1 MENNK
6 TINNKTMK
14 KIILTLF
21 ACSLFTSTFF
31 AQTNENYGLQSLLYP
46 QLGNYNAAFGKKAL
60 MQNSGI
66 GNSAVGY
73 QAMIFKT
80 TGDYNTAVGGFTL
93 TSPNTRSKNTA
104 IGYKSQQEAIGF
116 SNTSLGF
123 HTLRLASGNENI
135 AVGNYAMKYTT
146 TGSKN
151 TLIGVGASEYSTT
164 ASNNTGVGYH
174 SLFNLTTGEA
184 NVALGKNAGQAIT
197 SGSRNILIGPYTLG
211 SAANSYN
218 IIMGY
223 RSAATTGDNNIII
236 GKKVT
241 LPAGTSNA
249 MNIGGVLFGTGFQ
262 SALPQSATAAVSNG
276 QIGIN
281 AINPLATLDV
291 TNANGTK
298 TLLGKNSSSAISF
311 IPNNANSHFHISHT
325 LNNSLQIS
333 QGTTVGTYPM
343 FTILNTGKVGIGTT
357 TPSALLEVKAS
368 GTIGTPVA
376 NNFDINKSYFK
387 VTDGSLVMGLDPN
400 QIHCNSSMELSTDG
414 DYMNFRIKNSHVF
427 RITQGMVGVNTD
439 TPTAPLDVAATSGN
453 GIRIGKIG
461 DTGNLVVPQGGLA
474 AQYNLDFTGYRDNA
488 QDQVGARISALRFNK
503 HIANSAL
510 IQSTGLAFY
519 TNPTALYAGSAELV
533 ERMRITP
540 EGNVG
545 IGTTTTGTHKLA
557 VEGSIGAREI
567 RVEAPGAWSDFVFE
581 DGYKLPSLTEVEQ
594 HIKEKGHL
602 QDIPSTQ
609 EVTQSGINL
618 GEMDAKLLQKIE
630 ELMLYT
636 IAQNKEV
643 EALKQIVK
651 LQDEKLQKLEAIK

>member
-14 KIILTLF
+14 KIILTLL

-31 AQTNENYGLQSLLYP
+31 AQTNENYGFQSLLTP
-46 QLGNYNAAFGKKAL
+46 QLGQYNAAFGKKAL

-93 TSPNTRSKNTA
+93 TSPNTKSQNTA
-104 IGYKSQQEAIGF
+104 IGYKSQQVASGY

-135 AVGNYAMKYTT
+135 AVGNHAMKYTT

-164 ASNNTGVGYH
+164 ASNNTGVGH
-174 SLFNLTTGEA
+174 QSLFNLTTGEA
-184 NVALGKNAGQAIT
+184 NVALGKNAGVLIT
-197 SGSRNILIGPYTLG
+197 TGSRNTIVGPYTTG
-211 SAANSYN
+211 SAASSYN
-218 IIMGY
+218 IVMGY

-236 GKKVT
+236 GKKIT

-262 SALPQSATAAVSNG
+262 SALPTNATAGVANG
-276 QIGIN
+276 RIGIN
-281 AINPLATLDV
+281 VVNPTAALDV
-291 TNANGTK
+291 NGNVSFQ
-298 TLLGKNSSSAISF
+298 NSSLSMTRSSNEGPQIDLINTSKTAVNQAYRWSLY
-311 IPNNANSHFHISHT
+311 NMTGAYG
-325 LNNSLQIS
+325 NSLQFWNYTQTS
-333 QGTTVGTYPM
+333 CTSGGMCTPR
-343 FTILNTGKVGIGTT
+343 FTIMDNGNVGIATTNPSQALSVVGKIAIAPSGIGSDEGYNGNLMITKPKESGQYINLVRQGSIPWSIGTVYNDNTFAIGLGVANDATFT
-357 TPSALLEVKAS
+357 TPFLS
-368 GTIGTPVA
+368 
-376 NNFDINKSYFK
+376 IN
-387 VTDGSLVMGLDPN
+387 
-400 QIHCNSSMELSTDG
+400 
-414 DYMNFRIKNSHVF
+414 
-427 RITQGMVGVNTD
+427 
-439 TPTAPLDVAATSGN
+439 TSGS
-453 GIRIGKIG
+453 I
-461 DTGNLVVPQGGLA
+461 
-474 AQYNLDFTGYRDNA
+474 
-488 QDQVGARISALRFNK
+488 
-503 HIANSAL
+503 
-510 IQSTGLAFY
+510 
-519 TNPTALYAGSAELV
+519 
-533 ERMRITP
+533 
-540 EGNVG
+540 G

-557 VEGSIGAREI
+557 VEGTIGAREI
-567 RVEAPGAWSDFVFE
+567 KVEAGTWSDFVFE

-651 LQDEKLQKLEAIK
+651 LQDEKLQKLEALR